1 MRGVEEEGWCRE
13 REGGREGVAATG
25 THDGAINDDITEIKA
40 QVAYMADRFA
50 HLERKPA
57 S

>member
-1 MRGVEEEGWCRE
+1 M
-13 REGGREGVAATG
+13 AATG
-25 THDGAINDDITEIKA
+25 TQDGAINDDITEIKA

-57 S
+57 P